1 MVVKDYNFLRD
12 FAGIKM
18 LLNYGGMFELV
29 VSLSL
34 CRKAHDFSFVI

>member
-1 MVVKDYNFLRD
+1 MVVRDYNFLRD

-18 LLNYGGMFELV
+18 LLNYGMFELV